1 MLNRRMLQR
10 AGVGAG
16 DAAQVSAMVAGAVP
30 LGQIGPGTRFNV
42 ELGRREQSGAPRPLE
57 KLAFRARFD
66 IPVPEDKVAKNR
78 IHLDVRGAPGSD
90 PEATRA
96 SLEGRGA
103 TFLWAGQQGPHR
115 WITMTD
121 PEGNEFCVS

>member
-1 MLNRRMLQR
+1 MRRSADMAYAR
-10 AGVGAG
+10 AV
-16 DAAQVSAMVAGAVP
+16 
-30 LGQIGPGTRFNV
+30 I
-42 ELGRREQSGAPRPLE
+42 
-57 KLAFRARFD
+57 ARF
-66 IPVPEDKVAKNR
+66 
-78 IHLDVRGAPGSD
+78 DVRGAPGSD

-96 SLEGRGA
+96 SLEERGA